1 MKKRPL
7 VEVVDSRNT
16 PRPHTYI
23 VLGLFSTSP
32 KDIVRQAWETF
43 AIECDLLERTR

>member
-23 VLGLFSTSP
+23 VLGLFSMKP
-32 KDIVRQAWETF
+32 KDSVRQAWEAFT
-43 AIECDLLERTR
+43 AACDMLERTR